1 MDRRKVGDTRGS
13 NQHQTSRRRH
23 DTNIPCLGSRRM
35 AGLDS
40 RSQQLYRRARQV
52 IPGGVNSPVRNY
64 SPYPLFV
71 GSAKGSKFKTVDSQE
86 YLDYCMAYGALI
98 DGQPTEIE
106 VELAELIASLM
117 PSMEMVRLVN
127 SGTEATMH
135 AIRLARAFSGKKK
148 VLKFEGG
155 FHGSHDSVLVKAG
168 SGATLLGS
176 PSSEGVSSEVAK
188 NTLVS
193 RFNDEKVAGKIIRDH
208 SSELAAVIVEPVLGN
223 IGPVLP
229 NPGFLETLRKIT
241 EENEVLLIFDE
252 VITGF
257 RLSIGGAQEYYKIR
271 PDLTILGKILGGGLP
286 LSAFGG
292 RRDILEKLAPLGPV
306 YQAGTYSGNPVS
318 VSAAL
323 ATLDSLR
330 KRGGQVYSRLER
342 MGDEMRHGMSDHLE
356 SARVTAQVNGVA
368 SMFQLF
374 FTDRPVTDYHSAKSA
389 DMRKYEKYF
398 HSLLASRI
406 FVPPSQFETCFLST
420 AHNEDEL
427 EATLGAIGAAVK
439 TLSR

>member
-1 MDRRKVGDTRGS
+1 
-13 NQHQTSRRRH
+13 
-23 DTNIPCLGSRRM
+23 M

-71 GSAKGSKFKTVDSQE
+71 ASAKGSKFKTVDSQE

-98 DGQPTEIE
+98 DGHANVEIINAVKQALEKGSIYGQPTEME
-106 VELAELIASLM
+106 VELAELVASLM

-135 AIRLARAFSGKKK
+135 AIRLVRAFSGKKK

-176 PSSEGVSSEVAK
+176 PSSEGVPSEVAK

-229 NPGFLETLRKIT
+229 KSGFLETLRKVS

-271 PDLTILGKILGGGLP
+271 PDITILGKILGGGLP

-292 RRDILEKLAPLGPV
+292 RRDIMEKLAPLGSV

-323 ATLDSLR
+323 ATLQSLK
-330 KRGGQVYSRLER
+330 KRGGQLYSRLEK
-342 MGDEMRHGMSDHLE
+342 MGDRMRRGIGDHLE
-356 SARVTAQVNGVA
+356 SARVAAQVNGIG
-368 SMFQLF
+368 SMFQSF

-389 DMRKYEKYF
+389 DIRKYEKYF

-420 AHNEDEL
+420 AHTEDEL
-427 EATLGAIGAAVK
+427 DSTLDAIGSAVK
-439 TLSR
+439 TLPR

>member
-1 MDRRKVGDTRGS
+1 
-13 NQHQTSRRRH
+13 
-23 DTNIPCLGSRRM
+23 M

-40 RSQQLYRRARQV
+40 RSQQLYRRAREV
-52 IPGGVNSPVRNY
+52 IPGGVNSPVRSY
-64 SPYPLFV
+64 SPYPLFIA
-71 GSAKGSKFKTVDSQE
+71 SAKGSKFKTVDSQE
-86 YLDYCMAYGALI
+86 YLDCCMAYGALI
-98 DGQPTEIE
+98 DGHARAEVIDAVKEALEKGSIYGQPTEKE
-106 VELAELIASLM
+106 VELAELIASM
-117 PSMEMVRLVN
+117 VPSMKMVRLVN

-135 AIRLARAFSGKKK
+135 AIRLARAFSKKK
-148 VLKFEGG
+148 KILKFEGG

-176 PSSEGVSSEVAK
+176 PSSEGVPTEVAK

-193 RFNDEKVAGKIIRDH
+193 RFNDDKIAGKIIRDH
-208 SSELAAVIVEPVLGN
+208 SDELAAVIVEPVLGN
-223 IGPVLP
+223 VGPVLP
-229 NPGFLETLRKIT
+229 KPGFLETLRKLT

-257 RLSIGGAQEYYKIR
+257 RLSIGGAQEYYKIF
-271 PDLTILGKILGGGLP
+271 PDLTILGKVLGGGLP

-292 RRDILEKLAPLGPV
+292 RRDIMEKLAPMGPV

-323 ATLDSLR
+323 ATLQSLK
-330 KRGGQVYSRLER
+330 KRGGQLYSRLEK
-342 MGDEMRHGMSDHLE
+342 MGDRMRRGIGDHLE
-356 SARVTAQVNGVA
+356 SARVAAQVNGIG
-368 SMFQLF
+368 SMFQSF

-389 DMRKYEKYF
+389 DIRKYEKYF

-420 AHNEDEL
+420 AHTEDEL
-427 EATLGAIGAAVK
+427 DSTLDAIGSAVK
-439 TLSR
+439 TLPR

>member
-1 MDRRKVGDTRGS
+1 
-13 NQHQTSRRRH
+13 
-23 DTNIPCLGSRRM
+23 M

-40 RSQQLYRRARQV
+40 RSQQLYRRAREI
-52 IPGGVNSPVRNY
+52 IPGGVNSPVRSY

-71 GSAKGSKFKTVDSQE
+71 ASAKGSKFKTVDSEE
-86 YLDYCMAYGALI
+86 YLDYCMAYGALLDGHARAEVI
-98 DGQPTEIE
+98 GAVEEALEKGSIYGQPTEME
-106 VELAELIASLM
+106 VELAELIVSIM
-117 PSMEMVRLVN
+117 PSMKMVRLAN

-135 AIRLARAFSGKKK
+135 AIRLARAFTEKKK

-176 PSSEGVSSEVAK
+176 PSSEGVPSEVAK

-193 RFNDEKVAGKIIRDH
+193 RFNDEKIASKIIRDH
-208 SSELAAVIVEPVLGN
+208 SNELAGVIVEPVLGN
-223 IGPVLP
+223 IGPILP
-229 NPGFLETLRKIT
+229 RPGFLETLRKVT

-257 RLSIGGAQEYYKIR
+257 RLSMGGAQEYYKIR
-271 PDLTILGKILGGGLP
+271 PDLTILGKVLGGGLP

-292 RRDILEKLAPLGPV
+292 RRNIMEKLAPMGPV

-323 ATLDSLR
+323 ATLQSLK
-330 KRGGQVYSRLER
+330 KRGGQVYSRLEK
-342 MGDEMRHGMSDHLE
+342 MGDKMRRGISDQLE
-356 SARVTAQVNGVA
+356 AARVTAQVSGLG

-389 DMRKYEKYF
+389 DIRRYEKYF

-420 AHNEDEL
+420 AHKEDEL
-427 EATLGAIGAAVK
+427 ESTLDSIGVAVK
-439 TLSR
+439 TLPR

>member
-1 MDRRKVGDTRGS
+1 
-13 NQHQTSRRRH
+13 
-23 DTNIPCLGSRRM
+23 M

-40 RSQQLYRRARQV
+40 RSQQLYRRAREV

-71 GSAKGSKFKTVDSQE
+71 ASAKGSKFKTVDSQE
-86 YLDYCMAYGALI
+86 YLDYCMAYGALLDGHARAEI
-98 DGQPTEIE
+98 IGAVEEALEKGSIYGQPTEME
-106 VELAELIASLM
+106 VELAELIASTM
-117 PSMEMVRLVN
+117 PSMKMVRLAN

-135 AIRLARAFSGKKK
+135 AIRLARAFTEKKK

-176 PSSEGVSSEVAK
+176 PSSEGVPSEVAK

-193 RFNDEKVAGKIIRDH
+193 RFNDEKIASKIIRDH
-208 SSELAAVIVEPVLGN
+208 SSELAAVIVEPILGN
-223 IGPVLP
+223 IGPILP
-229 NPGFLETLRKIT
+229 KPGFLETLRKVT

-271 PDLTILGKILGGGLP
+271 PDLTILGKVLGGGLP

-292 RRDILEKLAPLGPV
+292 RRNIMEKLAPIGPV

-323 ATLDSLR
+323 ATLQSLK
-330 KRGGQVYSRLER
+330 KRGGQVYSRLEK
-342 MGDEMRHGMSDHLE
+342 MGDKMRRGISDHLE
-356 SARVTAQVNGVA
+356 AARVTAQVSGLG

-389 DMRKYEKYF
+389 DIRKYEKYF

-420 AHNEDEL
+420 AHTEDEL
-427 EATLGAIGAAVK
+427 ESTLDAIGAAVK
-439 TLSR
+439 TLPR

>member
-1 MDRRKVGDTRGS
+1 
-13 NQHQTSRRRH
+13 
-23 DTNIPCLGSRRM
+23 M

-40 RSQQLYRRARQV
+40 RSQQLYRRAREV
-52 IPGGVNSPVRNY
+52 IPGGVNSPVRSY
-64 SPYPLFV
+64 SPYPLFIA
-71 GSAKGSKFKTVDSQE
+71 SAKGSKFKTVDSQE

-98 DGQPTEIE
+98 DGHARTEVIEAVEEALEKGSIYGQPTEME
-106 VELAELIASLM
+106 VELVELIASIM
-117 PSMEMVRLVN
+117 PSMKMVRLVN

-135 AIRLARAFSGKKK
+135 AIRLARAFTEKKK

-176 PSSEGVSSEVAK
+176 PSSEGVPSEVAK

-193 RFNDEKVAGKIIRDH
+193 RFNDEKIASKIIRDH
-208 SSELAAVIVEPVLGN
+208 SSELAGVILEPVLGN

-229 NPGFLETLRKIT
+229 RPGFLETLRKVT

-257 RLSIGGAQEYYKIR
+257 RLSMGGAQEYYKIR
-271 PDLTILGKILGGGLP
+271 PDLTILGKVLGGGLP

-292 RRDILEKLAPLGPV
+292 RRDIMEKLAPMGPV

-323 ATLDSLR
+323 ATLQSLK
-330 KRGGQVYSRLER
+330 KRGGQVYSRLEK
-342 MGDEMRHGMSDHLE
+342 MGDTMRRGISDHLE
-356 SARVTAQVNGVA
+356 AARVTAQVSGLG

-374 FTDRPVTDYHSAKSA
+374 FTDRQVTDYHSAKSA
-389 DMRKYEKYF
+389 DIRKYEKYF

-420 AHNEDEL
+420 AHTEDEL
-427 EATLGAIGAAVK
+427 ESTLDAIGAAMK
-439 TLSR
+439 TLPR

>member
-1 MDRRKVGDTRGS
+1 M
-13 NQHQTSRRRH
+13 
-23 DTNIPCLGSRRM
+23 
-35 AGLDS
+35 
-40 RSQQLYRRARQV
+40 
-52 IPGGVNSPVRNY
+52 PGGVNSPVRSY

-71 GSAKGSKFKTVDSQE
+71 ASAKGSKFQTVDGQE

-98 DGQPTEIE
+98 DGHVNAEVVDAVEEALERGCIYGQPTEME
-106 VELAELIASLM
+106 VELAELIASM
-117 PSMEMVRLVN
+117 VPSIQMVRLVN

-135 AIRLARAFSGKKK
+135 AIRLARAFSRKKK

-176 PSSEGVSSEVAK
+176 PSSEGVPSEVAK

-193 RFNDEKVAGKIIRDH
+193 RFNDEKIAGKIIRDH

-229 NPGFLETLRKIT
+229 KPGFLETLRKIT
-241 EENEVLLIFDE
+241 LENEVLLIFDE

-257 RLSIGGAQEYYKIR
+257 RLSIGGAQEYYRIR
-271 PDLTILGKILGGGLP
+271 PDLTILGKVLGGGLP

-292 RRDILEKLAPLGPV
+292 RRDVMEKLAPLGPV
-306 YQAGTYSGNPVS
+306 YQAGTYSGNPIS
-318 VSAAL
+318 VSASL
-323 ATLDSLR
+323 ATLQSLK
-330 KRGGQVYSRLER
+330 KRAGQLYPRLEK
-342 MGDEMRHGMSDHLE
+342 MGDMMRRGIGDHLE
-356 SARVTAQVNGVA
+356 SARATTQVNGLG

-389 DMRKYEKYF
+389 DIRKYEKYF
-398 HSLLASRI
+398 HSLLASRV

-420 AHNEDEL
+420 AHTEDEL
-427 EATLGAIGAAVK
+427 DATLDAIGTAVK
-439 TLSR
+439 TLPR

>member
-1 MDRRKVGDTRGS
+1 M
-13 NQHQTSRRRH
+13 
-23 DTNIPCLGSRRM
+23 
-35 AGLDS
+35 
-40 RSQQLYRRARQV
+40 
-52 IPGGVNSPVRNY
+52 PGGVNSPVRSY

-71 GSAKGSKFKTVDSQE
+71 ASAKGSKFRTVDGQE

-98 DGQPTEIE
+98 DGHVDAEVVDAVEEALERGSIYGQPTEME
-106 VELAELIASLM
+106 VELAELIASM
-117 PSMEMVRLVN
+117 VPSIQMVRLVN

-135 AIRLARAFSGKKK
+135 AIRLARAFNGKKK
-148 VLKFEGG
+148 ILKFEGG

-168 SGATLLGS
+168 SGATLLGN
-176 PSSEGVSSEVAK
+176 PSSEGVPSEVAK

-193 RFNDEKVAGKIIRDH
+193 RFNDEKIAGKIIRDH
-208 SSELAAVIVEPVLGN
+208 SNELAAVIVEPLLGN

-229 NPGFLETLRKIT
+229 KPGFLETLRKIT
-241 EENEVLLIFDE
+241 LENEVLLIFDE

-271 PDLTILGKILGGGLP
+271 PDLTILGKVLGGGLP

-292 RRDILEKLAPLGPV
+292 RRDVMEKLAPLGPV

-323 ATLDSLR
+323 ATLQSLR
-330 KRGGQVYSRLER
+330 KRAGQLYSRLEK
-342 MGDEMRHGMSDHLE
+342 MGDAMRRGIGDHLE
-356 SARVTAQVNGVA
+356 SARITAQVNGLG

-389 DMRKYEKYF
+389 DIRKYEKYF
-398 HSLLASRI
+398 HSLLASRV

-420 AHNEDEL
+420 AHTEDEL
-427 EATLGAIGAAVK
+427 DASLEAIGTAVK
-439 TLSR
+439 TLPR

>member
-1 MDRRKVGDTRGS
+1 
-13 NQHQTSRRRH
+13 
-23 DTNIPCLGSRRM
+23 M

-40 RSQQLYRRARQV
+40 RSQQLYRRAREV
-52 IPGGVNSPVRNY
+52 IPGGVNSPVRSY
-64 SPYPLFV
+64 SPYPLFIA
-71 GSAKGSKFKTVDSQE
+71 SAKSSKFKTVDGQE

-98 DGQPTEIE
+98 DGHARAEVIDAVEEALGKGSIYGQPTERE
-106 VELAELIASLM
+106 VELAELIASM
-117 PSMEMVRLVN
+117 IPSMEMVRLVN

-135 AIRLARAFSGKKK
+135 AIRLARAFSEKKK

-176 PSSEGVSSEVAK
+176 PSSEGVPSEVAK

-193 RFNDEKVAGKIIRDH
+193 RFNDEKIASKIIRDH
-208 SSELAAVIVEPVLGN
+208 SDELAAVIVEPVLGN

-229 NPGFLETLRKIT
+229 KPGFLETLRKVT
-241 EENEVLLIFDE
+241 EENDVLLIFDE

-257 RLSIGGAQEYYKIR
+257 RLSMGGAQEYYKIR
-271 PDLTILGKILGGGLP
+271 PDLTILGKVLGGGLS
-286 LSAFGG
+286 LAAFGG
-292 RRDILEKLAPLGPV
+292 RRDIMEKLAPLGPV

-323 ATLDSLR
+323 ATLQSLKR
-330 KRGGQVYSRLER
+330 RGGQVYSRLEK
-342 MGDEMRHGMSDHLE
+342 MGDKMRRGIGDHLE
-356 SARVTAQVNGVA
+356 SARVEAQVNGLG

-374 FTDRPVTDYHSAKSA
+374 FTNRPVTDYHSAKSA
-389 DMRKYEKYF
+389 DVRKYEKYF

-420 AHNEDEL
+420 AHTEDEL
-427 EATLGAIGAAVK
+427 DSTLDAIGAAVK
-439 TLSR
+439 TQPR

>member
-1 MDRRKVGDTRGS
+1 
-13 NQHQTSRRRH
+13 
-23 DTNIPCLGSRRM
+23 M

-40 RSQQLYRRARQV
+40 RSQQLYRRAREI
-52 IPGGVNSPVRNY
+52 IPGGVNSPVRSY

-71 GSAKGSKFKTVDSQE
+71 ASAKGSKFKTVDSQE
-86 YLDYCMAYGALI
+86 YLDYCMAYGALLDGHARAEI
-98 DGQPTEIE
+98 IGAVEEALEKGSIYGQPTETE
-106 VELAELIASLM
+106 VELAELIASTM
-117 PSMEMVRLVN
+117 PSMKMVRLAN

-135 AIRLARAFSGKKK
+135 AIRLARAFTEKKK

-176 PSSEGVSSEVAK
+176 PSSEGVPSEVAK

-193 RFNDEKVAGKIIRDH
+193 RFNDEKIASKIIRDH
-208 SSELAAVIVEPVLGN
+208 SSELAAVIVEPILGN
-223 IGPVLP
+223 IGPILP
-229 NPGFLETLRKIT
+229 KPGFLETLRKVT

-271 PDLTILGKILGGGLP
+271 PDLTILGKVLGGGLP

-292 RRDILEKLAPLGPV
+292 RRNIMEKLAPIGPV

-323 ATLDSLR
+323 ATLQSLK
-330 KRGGQVYSRLER
+330 KRGGQVYSRLEK
-342 MGDEMRHGMSDHLE
+342 MGDKMRRGISDHLE
-356 SARVTAQVNGVA
+356 AARVEAQVNGVG

-389 DMRKYEKYF
+389 DIHKYEKYF

-420 AHNEDEL
+420 AHTEDEL
-427 EATLGAIGAAVK
+427 ESTLDAIGAAVK
-439 TLSR
+439 TLPR

>member
-1 MDRRKVGDTRGS
+1 
-13 NQHQTSRRRH
+13 
-23 DTNIPCLGSRRM
+23 M

-40 RSQQLYRRARQV
+40 RSQQLYRRAREV

-71 GSAKGSKFKTVDSQE
+71 ASAKGSKFKTVDSQE
-86 YLDYCMAYGALI
+86 YLDYCMAYGALLDGHARAEI
-98 DGQPTEIE
+98 IGAVEEALEKGSIYGQPTETE
-106 VELAELIASLM
+106 VELAELIASTM
-117 PSMEMVRLVN
+117 PSMKMVRLAN

-135 AIRLARAFSGKKK
+135 AIRLARAFTEKKK

-176 PSSEGVSSEVAK
+176 PSSEGVPSEVAK

-193 RFNDEKVAGKIIRDH
+193 RFNDEKIASKIIRDH
-208 SSELAAVIVEPVLGN
+208 SSELAAVIVEPILGN
-223 IGPVLP
+223 IGPILP
-229 NPGFLETLRKIT
+229 KPGFLETLRKVT

-271 PDLTILGKILGGGLP
+271 PDLTILGKVLGGGLP

-292 RRDILEKLAPLGPV
+292 RRNIMEKLAPMGPV
-306 YQAGTYSGNPVS
+306 YQAGTYSGNTVS

-323 ATLDSLR
+323 ATLQSLK
-330 KRGGQVYSRLER
+330 KRGGQVYSRLEK
-342 MGDEMRHGMSDHLE
+342 MGDKMRRGISDQLE
-356 SARVTAQVNGVA
+356 AARVTAQVSGLG

-389 DMRKYEKYF
+389 DIRRYEKYF

-420 AHNEDEL
+420 AHKEDEL
-427 EATLGAIGAAVK
+427 ESTLDSIGAAVK
-439 TLSR
+439 TLPR

>member
-1 MDRRKVGDTRGS
+1 
-13 NQHQTSRRRH
+13 
-23 DTNIPCLGSRRM
+23 M

-40 RSQQLYRRARQV
+40 RSQQLYRRAREL
-52 IPGGVNSPVRNY
+52 IPGGVNSPVRSY
-64 SPYPLFV
+64 SPYPLFIA
-71 GSAKGSKFKTVDSQE
+71 SAKGSKFKTVDSQE

-98 DGQPTEIE
+98 DGHARAEVIEAVEEALEKGSIYGQPTEME
-106 VELAELIASLM
+106 VELVELIASIM
-117 PSMEMVRLVN
+117 PSMKMVRLVN

-135 AIRLARAFSGKKK
+135 AIRLARAFTEKKK

-155 FHGSHDSVLVKAG
+155 FHGSHDSVLVTAG

-176 PSSEGVSSEVAK
+176 PSSEGVPSEVAK

-193 RFNDEKVAGKIIRDH
+193 RFNDEKIASKIIHDH
-208 SSELAAVIVEPVLGN
+208 SSELAGVILEPVLGN

-229 NPGFLETLRKIT
+229 RPGFLETLRKVT

-257 RLSIGGAQEYYKIR
+257 RLSMGGAQEYYKIR
-271 PDLTILGKILGGGLP
+271 PDLTILGKVLGGGLP

-292 RRDILEKLAPLGPV
+292 RRDIMEKLAPMGPV

-323 ATLDSLR
+323 ATLQSLK
-330 KRGGQVYSRLER
+330 KRGGQVYSRLEK
-342 MGDEMRHGMSDHLE
+342 MGDTMRRGISDHLE
-356 SARVTAQVNGVA
+356 AARVTAQVSGLG

-374 FTDRPVTDYHSAKSA
+374 FTDRQVTDYHSAKSA
-389 DMRKYEKYF
+389 DIRKYEKYF

-420 AHNEDEL
+420 AHTEDEL
-427 EATLGAIGAAVK
+427 ESTLDAIGAAMK
-439 TLSR
+439 TLPR

>member
-1 MDRRKVGDTRGS
+1 
-13 NQHQTSRRRH
+13 
-23 DTNIPCLGSRRM
+23 M

-40 RSQQLYRRARQV
+40 RSHQLYRRAREV
-52 IPGGVNSPVRNY
+52 IPGGVNSPVRSY

-71 GSAKGSKFKTVDSQE
+71 ASAKDSKFKTVDGQE
-86 YLDYCMAYGALI
+86 YIDYCMAYGALI
-98 DGQPTEIE
+98 DGHANAEIIHAVEEALEKGSIYGQPTEME
-106 VELAELIASLM
+106 VELAELITSLI

-127 SGTEATMH
+127 SGTESTTH
-135 AIRLARAFSGKKK
+135 AIRLARAFSQKKK

-155 FHGSHDSVLVKAG
+155 FHGSHDSMLVKAG

-176 PSSEGVSSEVAK
+176 PSSGGVPSEVAK
-188 NTLVS
+188 NTLVG
-193 RFNDEKVAGKIIRDH
+193 RFNDDKIAGKIIRDH
-208 SSELAAVIVEPVLGN
+208 SNELAAVIVEPVLGN

-229 NPGFLETLRKIT
+229 KPGFLETLRKIT
-241 EENEVLLIFDE
+241 LENDVLLIFDE

-257 RLSIGGAQEYYKIR
+257 RLSIGGAQEYYKIH
-271 PDLTILGKILGGGLP
+271 PDLTILGKVLGGGLP

-292 RRDILEKLAPLGPV
+292 RRNIMEKLAPLGPV

-323 ATLDSLR
+323 ATLQSLK
-330 KRGGQVYSRLER
+330 KRAGQLFSRLEK
-342 MGDEMRHGMSDHLE
+342 MGNEMRRGISDHLE
-356 SARVTAQVNGVA
+356 SARVTAQVNGLG

-389 DMRKYEKYF
+389 DTRKWDKYF
-398 HSLLASRI
+398 HSLLASRV

-420 AHNEDEL
+420 AHTEDEIQSTL
-427 EATLGAIGAAVK
+427 ETIGTAVK
-439 TLSR
+439 TLPR

>member
-1 MDRRKVGDTRGS
+1 
-13 NQHQTSRRRH
+13 
-23 DTNIPCLGSRRM
+23 M

-40 RSQQLYRRARQV
+40 RSQQLYRRAREI
-52 IPGGVNSPVRNY
+52 IPGGVNSPVRSY

-71 GSAKGSKFKTVDSQE
+71 ASAKGSKFKTVDSQE
-86 YLDYCMAYGALI
+86 YLDYCMAYGALLDGHARAEI
-98 DGQPTEIE
+98 IGAVEEALEKGSIYGQPTEME
-106 VELAELIASLM
+106 VELAELIASIM
-117 PSMEMVRLVN
+117 PSMKMVRLAN

-135 AIRLARAFSGKKK
+135 AIRLARAFTEKKK

-176 PSSEGVSSEVAK
+176 PSSEGVPSEVAK

-193 RFNDEKVAGKIIRDH
+193 RFNDEKIASKIIRDH
-208 SSELAAVIVEPVLGN
+208 SSELAAVIVEPILGN
-223 IGPVLP
+223 IGPILP
-229 NPGFLETLRKIT
+229 KPGFLETLRKVT

-271 PDLTILGKILGGGLP
+271 PDLTILGKVLGGGLP

-292 RRDILEKLAPLGPV
+292 RRNIMEKLAPIGPV

-323 ATLDSLR
+323 ATLQSLK
-330 KRGGQVYSRLER
+330 KRGGQVYSRLEK
-342 MGDEMRHGMSDHLE
+342 MGDKMRRGISDHLE
-356 SARVTAQVNGVA
+356 AARVTAQVSGLG

-389 DMRKYEKYF
+389 DIRKYEKYF

-420 AHNEDEL
+420 AHTEDEL
-427 EATLGAIGAAVK
+427 ESTLDAIGAAVK
-439 TLSR
+439 TLPR

>member
-1 MDRRKVGDTRGS
+1 
-13 NQHQTSRRRH
+13 
-23 DTNIPCLGSRRM
+23 M

-40 RSQQLYRRARQV
+40 RSQQLYRRAREV
-52 IPGGVNSPVRNY
+52 IPGGVNSPVRSY
-64 SPYPLFV
+64 SRYPLFV
-71 GSAKGSKFKTVDSQE
+71 ASAKGSKFKTVDGQE

-98 DGQPTEIE
+98 DGHAQAEVIDAVEEALEKGSIYGQPTEME

-117 PSMEMVRLVN
+117 PSIQMVRLVN

-176 PSSEGVSSEVAK
+176 PSSEGVPSDVAK

-193 RFNDEKVAGKIIRDH
+193 RFNDEKIAGKVIRDH

-229 NPGFLETLRKIT
+229 KPGFLETLRKIT
-241 EENEVLLIFDE
+241 LENEVLLIFDE

-286 LSAFGG
+286 ISAFGG
-292 RRDILEKLAPLGPV
+292 RRDVMEKLAPIGPV

-318 VSAAL
+318 VSASL
-323 ATLDSLR
+323 AILQSLK
-330 KRGGQVYSRLER
+330 KRAGQLYSRLEK
-342 MGDEMRHGMSDHLE
+342 MGDVMRRGIGDHLE
-356 SARVTAQVNGVA
+356 SARITAQVNGVG

-389 DMRKYEKYF
+389 DIRTYEEYF
-398 HSLLASRI
+398 HSLLASRV

-420 AHNEDEL
+420 AHSEEEL
-427 EATLGAIGAAVK
+427 DATLDAIGTAMK
-439 TLSR
+439 TLPR

>member
-1 MDRRKVGDTRGS
+1 
-13 NQHQTSRRRH
+13 
-23 DTNIPCLGSRRM
+23 M

-40 RSQQLYRRARQV
+40 RSQQLYRRAREV
-52 IPGGVNSPVRNY
+52 IPGGVNSPVRSY

-71 GSAKGSKFKTVDSQE
+71 SSAKGSKFKTVDGQE

-98 DGQPTEIE
+98 DGHAHAEVIDAVEEALEIGSIYGQPTEME
-106 VELAELIASLM
+106 VELAELIASM
-117 PSMEMVRLVN
+117 VPSIQMVRLVN

-176 PSSEGVSSEVAK
+176 PSSEGVPNEVAK

-193 RFNDEKVAGKIIRDH
+193 RFNDEKIASKIVRDH

-223 IGPVLP
+223 VGPVLP
-229 NPGFLETLRKIT
+229 RPGFLETLRKIT
-241 EENEVLLIFDE
+241 LENEVLLIFDE

-271 PDLTILGKILGGGLP
+271 PDLTILGKVLGGGLP
-286 LSAFGG
+286 VSAFGG
-292 RRDILEKLAPLGPV
+292 RRDVMEKLAPLGPV

-318 VSAAL
+318 VSASL
-323 ATLDSLR
+323 AILQSLR
-330 KRGGQVYSRLER
+330 KRAGQVYPRLEK
-342 MGDEMRHGMSDHLE
+342 MGEVMRRGIGDHLE
-356 SARVTAQVNGVA
+356 SARITAQVNGLG

-389 DMRKYEKYF
+389 DIRKYEKYF

-420 AHNEDEL
+420 AHTEDEL
-427 EATLGAIGAAVK
+427 EASLDAIGTAVK
-439 TLSR
+439 NLPR

>member
-1 MDRRKVGDTRGS
+1 
-13 NQHQTSRRRH
+13 
-23 DTNIPCLGSRRM
+23 
-35 AGLDS
+35 
-40 RSQQLYRRARQV
+40 
-52 IPGGVNSPVRNY
+52 
-64 SPYPLFV
+64 LFIA
-71 GSAKGSKFKTVDSQE
+71 SAKGSKFKTVDSQE
-86 YLDYCMAYGALI
+86 YLDYCMGYGALI
-98 DGQPTEIE
+98 DGHARAEIIEAVEEALEKGSIYGQPTEME
-106 VELAELIASLM
+106 VELSELIASTI

-135 AIRLARAFSGKKK
+135 AIRLARAFTEKKK

-176 PSSEGVSSEVAK
+176 PSSEGVPSEVAK

-193 RFNDEKVAGKIIRDH
+193 RFNDEKIASKIIRDH

-229 NPGFLETLRKIT
+229 KPGFLETLRKVT
-241 EENEVLLIFDE
+241 EESEVLLIFDE

-286 LSAFGG
+286 LAAFGG
-292 RRDILEKLAPLGPV
+292 RRDIMEKLAPLGQV
-306 YQAGTYSGNPVS
+306 YQAGTYCGNPVT

-323 ATLDSLR
+323 ATLESLK
-330 KRGGQVYSRLER
+330 KRAGQVYSRLEK
-342 MGDEMRHGMSDHLE
+342 MGDRMRGGIGGHLE
-356 SARVTAQVNGVA
+356 SARVAARVNGLG

-374 FTDRPVTDYHSAKSA
+374 FTDRSVTDYHSAKSA
-389 DMRKYEKYF
+389 DIRKYDKYF

-420 AHNEDEL
+420 AHTEDEL
-427 EATLGAIGAAVK
+427 DTTLDAIGAAVK
-439 TLSR
+439 TLPR

>member
-1 MDRRKVGDTRGS
+1 
-13 NQHQTSRRRH
+13 
-23 DTNIPCLGSRRM
+23 M

-40 RSQQLYRRARQV
+40 RSQQLYRRAREV

-71 GSAKGSKFKTVDSQE
+71 ASAKGSKFKTVDSQE
-86 YLDYCMAYGALI
+86 YIDYCMAYGALI
-98 DGQPTEIE
+98 DGHAYPVVIDAVEEALKKGSIYGQPTEKE
-106 VELAELIASLM
+106 VELAELIASM
-117 PSMEMVRLVN
+117 IPSMKMVRLVN

-135 AIRLARAFSGKKK
+135 AIRLARAFTEKKK

-176 PSSEGVSSEVAK
+176 PSSEGVPSEVAK

-193 RFNDEKVAGKIIRDH
+193 RFNDEKIASKIIRDH
-208 SSELAAVIVEPVLGN
+208 SHELAGVIVEPVLGN

-229 NPGFLETLRKIT
+229 KPGFLETLRKVT
-241 EENEVLLIFDE
+241 EESEVLLIFDE

-257 RLSIGGAQEYYKIR
+257 RLSLGGAQEYYKIR
-271 PDLTILGKILGGGLP
+271 PDLTILGKVLGGGLP

-292 RRDILEKLAPLGPV
+292 GRDIMEKLAPMGPV

-323 ATLDSLR
+323 VTLESLR
-330 KRGGQVYSRLER
+330 KQAGQVYSKLEK
-342 MGDEMRHGMSDHLE
+342 MGDRMRRGIGDHLE
-356 SARVTAQVNGVA
+356 TTRTTAQVNGVG

-389 DMRKYEKYF
+389 DTRKYENFF

-427 EATLGAIGAAVK
+427 DSTLDAIGAAVK
-439 TLSR
+439 TLNR

>member
-1 MDRRKVGDTRGS
+1 
-13 NQHQTSRRRH
+13 
-23 DTNIPCLGSRRM
+23 M

-40 RSQQLYRRARQV
+40 RSQLLYRRAREV
-52 IPGGVNSPVRNY
+52 IPGGVNSPVRSY
-64 SPYPLFV
+64 SPYPLFIA
-71 GSAKGSKFKTVDSQE
+71 SAKGSKFKTVDSQE

-98 DGQPTEIE
+98 DGHSRAEVIQAVEEALEKGSIYGQPTEME
-106 VELAELIASLM
+106 VDLAELIASM
-117 PSMEMVRLVN
+117 IPSMKMVRLVN

-135 AIRLARAFSGKKK
+135 AIRLARAFSEKKK

-155 FHGSHDSVLVKAG
+155 FHGSHDLVLVKAG

-176 PSSEGVSSEVAK
+176 PSSEGIPSEVAK

-193 RFNDEKVAGKIIRDH
+193 RFNDEKIASKIIRDH
-208 SSELAAVIVEPVLGN
+208 SDELAAVIVEPVLGN

-229 NPGFLETLRKIT
+229 KPGFLETLRKVT

-257 RLSIGGAQEYYKIR
+257 RLSLGGAQEYYKIR
-271 PDLTILGKILGGGLP
+271 PDMTILGKILGGGLP

-292 RRDILEKLAPLGPV
+292 RRDIMEKLAPMGPV
-306 YQAGTYSGNPVS
+306 YQAGTYGGNPVS

-323 ATLDSLR
+323 ATLQSLK
-330 KRGGQVYSRLER
+330 KRAGQVYSRLEK
-342 MGDEMRHGMSDHLE
+342 MGDRMRRGTVDHLE
-356 SARVTAQVNGVA
+356 SARVVAQVNGLG

-374 FTDRPVTDYHSAKSA
+374 FTDRSVTDYHSAKSA
-389 DMRKYEKYF
+389 DIRKYEKYF

-420 AHNEDEL
+420 AHTEDEL
-427 EATLGAIGAAVK
+427 DSTLDAIGAAVK
-439 TLSR
+439 TLPR

>member
-1 MDRRKVGDTRGS
+1 
-13 NQHQTSRRRH
+13 
-23 DTNIPCLGSRRM
+23 M

-40 RSQQLYRRARQV
+40 RSQQLYRRAREV

-71 GSAKGSKFKTVDSQE
+71 ASAKGAKFRTADSQE
-86 YLDYCMAYGALI
+86 YLDYCMAYGALLDGHANPEI
-98 DGQPTEIE
+98 IEAVEEALEKGSIYGQPTEME

-135 AIRLARAFSGKKK
+135 AIRLARGFTGKKK

-176 PSSEGVSSEVAK
+176 PSSEGVPSEVAK

-193 RFNDEKVAGKIIRDH
+193 RFNDEKITEKIIRDH
-208 SSELAAVIVEPVLGN
+208 ENELAAVIVEPVLGN
-223 IGPVLP
+223 IGPILP
-229 NPGFLETLRKIT
+229 KRGFLETLRKVT
-241 EENEVLLIFDE
+241 EENDVLLMFDE

-257 RLSIGGAQEYYKIR
+257 RLSLGGAQEYYKIR
-271 PDLTILGKILGGGLP
+271 PDLTILGKALGGGLP

-292 RRDILEKLAPLGPV
+292 RRDIMEKLSPLGPV

-323 ATLDSLR
+323 ATLQSLK
-330 KRGGQVYSRLER
+330 KRAGQVYSRLEK
-342 MGDEMRHGMSDHLE
+342 MGDKMRRGIGDHLE
-356 SARVTAQVNGVA
+356 SARVIAQVNGLG

-389 DMRKYEKYF
+389 DIGKYEKYF
-398 HSLLASRI
+398 HSLLASRVFI
-406 FVPPSQFETCFLST
+406 PPSQFEASFLST

-427 EATLGAIGAAVK
+427 QTTLDAIGTAVK
-439 TLSR
+439 TLPR

>member
-1 MDRRKVGDTRGS
+1 
-13 NQHQTSRRRH
+13 
-23 DTNIPCLGSRRM
+23 M

-40 RSQQLYRRARQV
+40 RSQQLYRRAREV

-71 GSAKGSKFKTVDSQE
+71 ASAKGSKFKTVDSQE

-98 DGQPTEIE
+98 DGHARAEVIQAVEEALEKGSIYGQPTEME
-106 VELAELIASLM
+106 VELAELIASII
-117 PSMEMVRLVN
+117 PSVKMVRLVN

-135 AIRLARAFSGKKK
+135 AIRLARAFTEKKK

-176 PSSEGVSSEVAK
+176 PSSEGIPSEVAK

-193 RFNDEKVAGKIIRDH
+193 GFNDEKIASKIIRDH
-208 SSELAAVIVEPVLGN
+208 SDKLAAVIVEPVLGN

-229 NPGFLETLRKIT
+229 KPGFLETLRKVT
-241 EENEVLLIFDE
+241 EESEVLLIFDE

-257 RLSIGGAQEYYKIR
+257 RLSMGGAQEYYKIR
-271 PDLTILGKILGGGLP
+271 PDLTILGKVLGGGLP

-292 RRDILEKLAPLGPV
+292 RRDIMEKLAPMGPV

-323 ATLDSLR
+323 ATLQSLKKR
-330 KRGGQVYSRLER
+330 AGQMYPRLEKLGDRMRGGI
-342 MGDEMRHGMSDHLE
+342 GDHLE
-356 SARVTAQVNGVA
+356 SARMAAQVKGLG

-374 FTDRPVTDYHSAKSA
+374 FTNRSVTDYHSAKSA
-389 DMRKYEKYF
+389 DIRKYEKYF

-420 AHNEDEL
+420 AHTEDEL
-427 EATLGAIGAAVK
+427 DSTLDAIGAAVK
-439 TLSR
+439 TLPR

>member
-1 MDRRKVGDTRGS
+1 
-13 NQHQTSRRRH
+13 
-23 DTNIPCLGSRRM
+23 M

-98 DGQPTEIE
+98 DGHANAEIIEAVEQALERGSIYGQPTEIE

-323 ATLDSLR
+323 ATLESLR

-342 MGDEMRHGMSDHLE
+342 MGDEMRRGMSDHLE
-356 SARVTAQVNGVA
+356 SARVPAQVNGVA

>member
-1 MDRRKVGDTRGS
+1 
-13 NQHQTSRRRH
+13 
-23 DTNIPCLGSRRM
+23 M

-40 RSQQLYRRARQV
+40 RSQQLYRRAREV

-71 GSAKGSKFKTVDSQE
+71 ASAKGSKFKTVDGQE

-98 DGQPTEIE
+98 DGHVNAEVVDAVEEALERGSIYGQPTEME
-106 VELAELIASLM
+106 VELAELIASM
-117 PSMEMVRLVN
+117 VPSIQMVRLVN

-155 FHGSHDSVLVKAG
+155 FHGSHDSMLVKAG

-176 PSSEGVSSEVAK
+176 PTSEGVPSEVAK

-193 RFNDEKVAGKIIRDH
+193 RFNDEKIAGKIIRDH

-229 NPGFLETLRKIT
+229 KPGFLETLRKIT
-241 EENEVLLIFDE
+241 LENEVLLIFDE

-257 RLSIGGAQEYYKIR
+257 RLSTGGAQEYYKIH
-271 PDLTILGKILGGGLP
+271 PDLTILGKVLGGGLP

-292 RRDILEKLAPLGPV
+292 RRDVMEKLVPLGPV
-306 YQAGTYSGNPVS
+306 YQAGTYSGNTVS
-318 VSAAL
+318 VSASL
-323 ATLDSLR
+323 AILQSLK
-330 KRGGQVYSRLER
+330 KRAGQLYSRLEK
-342 MGDEMRHGMSDHLE
+342 MGDEMRRGISDHLE
-356 SARVTAQVNGVA
+356 SARITAQVNGIG

-389 DMRKYEKYF
+389 DIRKYEKYF
-398 HSLLASRI
+398 HSLLASRV

-420 AHNEDEL
+420 VHTEDEL
-427 EATLGAIGAAVK
+427 DATLDAMGTAVK
-439 TLSR
+439 TLPR

>member
-1 MDRRKVGDTRGS
+1 M
-13 NQHQTSRRRH
+13 
-23 DTNIPCLGSRRM
+23 
-35 AGLDS
+35 
-40 RSQQLYRRARQV
+40 
-52 IPGGVNSPVRNY
+52 PGGVNSPVRSY

-71 GSAKGSKFKTVDSQE
+71 ASAKGSKFRTVDGQE

-98 DGQPTEIE
+98 DGHVDAEVVDAVEEALERGSIYGQPTEME
-106 VELAELIASLM
+106 VELAELIASM
-117 PSMEMVRLVN
+117 VPSIQMVRLVN

-135 AIRLARAFSGKKK
+135 AIRLARAFNGKKK
-148 VLKFEGG
+148 ILKFEGG

-168 SGATLLGS
+168 SGATLLGN
-176 PSSEGVSSEVAK
+176 PSSEGVPSEVAK

-193 RFNDEKVAGKIIRDH
+193 RFNDEKIAGKIIRDH
-208 SSELAAVIVEPVLGN
+208 SNELAAVIVEPLLGN

-229 NPGFLETLRKIT
+229 KPGFLETLRKIT
-241 EENEVLLIFDE
+241 LENEVLLIFDE

-271 PDLTILGKILGGGLP
+271 PDLTILGKVLGGGLP

-292 RRDILEKLAPLGPV
+292 GRDVMEKLAPLGPV

-318 VSAAL
+318 VSAAI
-323 ATLDSLR
+323 ATLQSLR
-330 KRGGQVYSRLER
+330 KRAGQLYSRLEK
-342 MGDEMRHGMSDHLE
+342 MGDAMRRGIGDHLE
-356 SARVTAQVNGVA
+356 SARITAQVNGLG

-389 DMRKYEKYF
+389 DIRKYEKYF
-398 HSLLASRI
+398 HSLLASRV

-420 AHNEDEL
+420 AHTEDEL
-427 EATLGAIGAAVK
+427 DATLEAIGTAVK
-439 TLSR
+439 TLPR

>member
-1 MDRRKVGDTRGS
+1 
-13 NQHQTSRRRH
+13 
-23 DTNIPCLGSRRM
+23 M

-40 RSQQLYRRARQV
+40 RSQQLYRRAREV

-71 GSAKGSKFKTVDSQE
+71 ASAKGAKFRTADSQE
-86 YLDYCMAYGALI
+86 YLDYCMAYGALLDGHANPEI
-98 DGQPTEIE
+98 IEAVEEALEKGSIYGQPTEME

-135 AIRLARAFSGKKK
+135 AIRLARGFTGKKK

-176 PSSEGVSSEVAK
+176 PSSEGVPSEVAK

-193 RFNDEKVAGKIIRDH
+193 RFNDEQITGKIIRDH
-208 SSELAAVIVEPVLGN
+208 ENELAAVIVEPVLGN
-223 IGPVLP
+223 IGPILP
-229 NPGFLETLRKIT
+229 KRGFLETLRKVT
-241 EENEVLLIFDE
+241 EENDVLLMFDE

-257 RLSIGGAQEYYKIR
+257 RLSLGGAQEYYKIR
-271 PDLTILGKILGGGLP
+271 PDLTILGKALGGGLP

-292 RRDILEKLAPLGPV
+292 RRDIMEKLSPLGPV

-323 ATLDSLR
+323 ATLQSLK
-330 KRGGQVYSRLER
+330 KRAGQVYSRLEK
-342 MGDEMRHGMSDHLE
+342 MGDKMRRGIGDHLE
-356 SARVTAQVNGVA
+356 SARVIAQVNGLG

-389 DMRKYEKYF
+389 DIGKYEKYF
-398 HSLLASRI
+398 HSLLASRVFI
-406 FVPPSQFETCFLST
+406 PPSQFEASFLST

-427 EATLGAIGAAVK
+427 QTTLDAIGTALK
-439 TLSR
+439 TLPR

>member
-1 MDRRKVGDTRGS
+1 
-13 NQHQTSRRRH
+13 
-23 DTNIPCLGSRRM
+23 M

-40 RSQQLYRRARQV
+40 RSQQLYRRAREL
-52 IPGGVNSPVRNY
+52 IPGGVNSPVRSY
-64 SPYPLFV
+64 SPYPLFIA
-71 GSAKGSKFKTVDSQE
+71 SAKGSKFKTVDSQE

-98 DGQPTEIE
+98 DGHARAEVIEAVEEALEKGSIYGQPTEME
-106 VELAELIASLM
+106 VELVELIASIM
-117 PSMEMVRLVN
+117 PSMKMVRLVN

-135 AIRLARAFSGKKK
+135 AIRLARAFTEKKK

-155 FHGSHDSVLVKAG
+155 FHGSHDSVLVTAG

-176 PSSEGVSSEVAK
+176 PSSEGVPSEVAK

-193 RFNDEKVAGKIIRDH
+193 RFNDEKIASKIIRDH
-208 SSELAAVIVEPVLGN
+208 SSELAGVILEPVLGN

-229 NPGFLETLRKIT
+229 RPGFLETLRKVT

-257 RLSIGGAQEYYKIR
+257 RLSMGGAQEYYKIR
-271 PDLTILGKILGGGLP
+271 PDLTILGKVLGGGLP

-292 RRDILEKLAPLGPV
+292 RRDIMEKLAPMGPV

-323 ATLDSLR
+323 ATLQSLK
-330 KRGGQVYSRLER
+330 KRGGQVYSRLEK
-342 MGDEMRHGMSDHLE
+342 MGDKMRRGISDHLE
-356 SARVTAQVNGVA
+356 AARVTAQVSGLG

-389 DMRKYEKYF
+389 DIRKYEKYF

-420 AHNEDEL
+420 AHTEDEL
-427 EATLGAIGAAVK
+427 ESTLDAIGAAVK
-439 TLSR
+439 TLPR